1 MARVT
6 LSPPRLRIY
15 NVAVFVP
22 VFIAAASIFSFSEA
36 TICSAWLVAF
46 VTYAVVGGLIV
57 GGVVYGSPRA
67 GLVHVDT
74 AAVIL
79 AVGLWAPQWMK
90 F

>member
-1 MARVT
+1 MT

-15 NVAVFVP
+15 SVAVLV
-22 VFIAAASIFSFSEA
+22 VIEAASIFSFSEA
-36 TICSAWLVAF
+36 AICSAWLVAF

-57 GGVVYGSPRA
+57 SRAVYGSPRA
-67 GLVHVDT
+67 GLVHAGT